1 MRVEDDGSELGIC
14 QVNLTTMVQR
24 ERRVKVITETDILGH
39 YSSISS
45 EQSSAVIYII
55 NVLVIIISLRTFV
68 FCLQ

>member
-1 MRVEDDGSELGIC
+1 MSSKFDYYGTKRKESESDY
-14 QVNLTTMVQR
+14 R
-24 ERRVKVITETDILGH
+24 DDILGH

-68 FCLQ
+68 FCLQIKF